1 MNGSRSNTP
10 TLGGKPSLDQLNRTI
25 EGLEA
30 RIQGLMGD
38 RQRATAPRSGDVD
51 AILERQRNLGTPRDR
66 VSTVMDRPRP
76 DAYRSEPRQPE
87 PQHYAPQPEPGW
99 DRPAPRLAAPDPAL
113 SEIAATLGA
122 LRQELRQGL
131 SQVMDAGA
139 HAGLHDSLGDI
150 RNEMRSLKSAA
161 AAAPS
166 DGIESLRTDLAYLA
180 ASIDKLEHAN
190 RGVDISPLRIEFDE
204 IRDMLGRVAR
214 EESVRGLEARV
225 AGTERAVAGFDPEAL
240 REELVQLAWRIDSIK
255 SGLGEINA
263 GPAVRA
269 LEEKLLTVASAVE
282 SLGRNMQSQPGV
294 AEHFATLDHRLD
306 EISRAIAASAR
317 QAGSAFDSSTLQRL
331 ETRLEELVDHVAAMP
346 HTDPTAELNGRFE
359 LLGSRIE
366 ELANEEAARRLED
379 RIAQLSGLIERNF
392 RESTGPAAFA
402 DHLQD
407 ISRKIDGLG
416 GAPASD
422 LIARLDLLS
431 RKMDELEIPQAGFAP
446 AATDTVAMTRLETRL
461 ADIAARLDESAA
473 APVAD
478 NSALK
483 NLEQQIANLS
493 GLLNQSAPATAATVN
508 LPEGFGDRLM
518 AIEDYMAA
526 SDEFIVEAARQ
537 AAETVVEAYARNGL
551 SAQGGA
557 SATELSALAGL
568 ADDLRAL
575 EAHTRSSEERTQATF
590 EALHET
596 LVQIAGRLNDLGTAA
611 PAAAKVTERA
621 VAAEPAPVRETTE
634 RLRESVAMPKAA
646 QPDFSDLDLLAG
658 DPPPPPPRRAPE
670 HSKVEILDEAEL
682 MPPVELPAEV
692 IAETASVAA
701 APKASKSLLAGL
713 AARLKPSKKDKPAD
727 DGKRLAVNP
736 APALDPGEAV
746 VEPEQN
752 LLLEPGA
759 GVPDV
764 KKILERVRNG
774 QQSGRRDD
782 SGAGTSDVI
791 AAARRAAQA
800 AAAEAGAQKLAQPSA
815 FKKEK
820 DKKPAKPTAAGGQSS
835 VRRPILLAA
844 AAILLVVMS
853 YPLVSNLIGGR
864 ASDTAA
870 PEAVQERSVTLPAE
884 DTNATA
890 DTTGN
895 DAADTVPATT
905 DAAPV
910 EETTPATSEQPN
922 DESSQTTTE
931 SVPADKTAADTIMV
945 PAENTSE
952 ASMFEK
958 PATTDTAAADTVPT
972 LPAATETAKAEDTA
986 AEQPAANAE
995 QSAATTAQTDPAIT
1009 LPAGLQPA
1017 SLAEAVKKGDPLALF
1032 EIGARYTDGRGF
1044 KIDLAEAAKWYQL
1057 SADRGSAPAEYR
1069 LANFYEK
1076 GTGVTRDVEKAITLY
1091 KSAAEKGNASAMHNL
1106 AVLYATGVGGKS
1118 DFSEAARWFQQAAE
1132 LNVRDS
1138 QFNLAI
1144 LYARGNGVPQDLEET
1159 YKWFAVAAREGD
1171 QDAAQK
1177 RDEVANALS
1186 AEQLK
1191 SAKAKLDLWKPQ
1203 AIDDNAN
1210 TPMVPDEWIAK
1221 SQTTATVDMKRAIRN
1236 IQAILN
1242 MNGFDAGKAD
1252 GEMGKKTVAAV
1263 KAFQQSVG
1271 QEPTGRID
1279 DALVKEL
1286 LKKNKPKS

>member
-38 RQRATAPRSGDVD
+38 RQRATGPRGSDVD
-51 AILERQRNLGTPRDR
+51 AILERQRNIGSPRDR
-66 VSTVMDRPRP
+66 VSSVMERPRP
-76 DAYRSEPRQPE
+76 DAYRPEPRQPE
-87 PQHYAPQPEPGW
+87 PQHFAPQPEPGW
-99 DRPAPRLAAPDPAL
+99 DRPAPRVAAPDPAL
-113 SEIAATLGA
+113 AEIAATLGA

-131 SQVMDAGA
+131 TQAMDAGA
-139 HAGLHDSLGDI
+139 HPGLYDSLGDI
-150 RNEMRSLKSAA
+150 RNEMRSLKTAA
-161 AAAPS
+161 ATAPME
-166 DGIESLRTDLAYLA
+166 GIESLRTDLAYLA

-190 RGVDISPLRIEFDE
+190 HGLDISPLRIEFDE

-214 EESVRGLEARV
+214 EDSVRGLEARV
-225 AGTERAVAGFDPEAL
+225 AGTERAVAGFDPDAL
-240 REELVQLAWRIDSIK
+240 REELVQLAWHIDGIK
-255 SGLGEINA
+255 SGLGDINA
-263 GPAVRA
+263 GPAIRA

-282 SLGRNMQSQPGV
+282 ALGRNIQSQPGV
-294 AEHFATLDHRLD
+294 AEHFSSLDHRLD
-306 EISRAIAASAR
+306 EITRAIAASAR
-317 QAGSAFDSSTLQRL
+317 QGGSAFDSSTLQRL

-379 RIAQLSGLIERNF
+379 RIAQLSNVIERNY
-392 RESTGPAAFA
+392 RESTPPGVFA
-402 DHLQD
+402 EHLED

-422 LIARLDLLS
+422 LIARLDMLS
-431 RKMDELEIPQAGFAP
+431 RKMDELEIPQATHAP
-446 AATDTVAMTRLETRL
+446 APADTVAMTRLESRL
-461 ADIAARLDESAA
+461 ADIAARLDETAA
-473 APVAD
+473 APAAD
-478 NSALK
+478 NSALHS
-483 NLEQQIANLS
+483 LERQIANLS
-493 GLLNQSAPATAATVN
+493 TLLNQSPPAATTTVTF
-508 LPEGFGDRLM
+508 PDGFGDRLM

-537 AAETVVEAYARNGL
+537 AAETVVEAYARNGVA
-551 SAQGGA
+551 AQGGA
-557 SATELSALAGL
+557 SAAELTALAGL
-568 ADDLRAL
+568 ADDLRTL

-596 LVQIAGRLNDLGTAA
+596 LVQIAGRLNDLGNTAPAKTPERSTAA
-611 PAAAKVTERA
+611 VTTE
-621 VAAEPAPVRETTE
+621 PVRETTE

-646 QPDFSDLDLLAG
+646 QPEFADLDLLAG
-658 DPPPPPPRRAPE
+658 DRPAPRRAPE
-670 HSKVEILDEAEL
+670 NSKVAILDEADL
-682 MPPVELPAEV
+682 MPAVELPAEAV
-692 IAETASVAA
+692 IETVPTATA
-701 APKASKSLLAGL
+701 APKPSKSLLAGL
-713 AARLKPSKKDKPAD
+713 AERLKPSKKVKPAD
-727 DGKRLAVNP
+727 EGKRLSVDP
-736 APALDPGEAV
+736 APALDPGAAV
-746 VEPEQN
+746 VAPEQN
-752 LLLEPGA
+752 LLLEPGT

-774 QQSGRRDD
+774 QQPGGRDKP
-782 SGAGTSDVI
+782 STGTSDVI

-800 AAAEAGAQKLAQPSA
+800 AAAETGAQKLAQPSA

-820 DKKPAKPTAAGGQSS
+820 DKKPAKTAGGGQSS
-835 VRRPILLAA
+835 ARRPILLAA

-853 YPLVSNLIGGR
+853 YPLVSNLIGSR
-864 ASDTAA
+864 STDNPA
-870 PEAVQERSVTLPAE
+870 PEAVQERAVTLPAE

-890 DTTGN
+890 NTTGD
-895 DAADTVPATT
+895 DASATT
-905 DAAPV
+905 DSAPIDDAK
-910 EETTPATSEQPN
+910 PATAEQPN
-922 DESSQTTTE
+922 DESSQTTTD
-931 SVPADKTAADTIMV
+931 SVPEAKTAADTIMV
-945 PAENTSE
+945 PAENTAE
-952 ASMFEK
+952 ATMFEK
-958 PATTDTAAADTVPT
+958 PATTDTAAADPIPA
-972 LPAATETAKAEDTA
+972 LPATETAKAEDTTADQTA
-986 AEQPAANAE
+986 AATE
-995 QSAATTAQTDPAIT
+995 QSAAEADPTVAA
-1009 LPAGLQPA
+1009 LPEGLQPA
-1017 SLAEAVKKGDPLALF
+1017 SLVEAAKKGDPLALF

-1044 KIDLAEAAKWYQL
+1044 KIDLAEAAKWYQR
-1057 SADRGSAPAEYR
+1057 SAERGLAPAEYR

-1091 KSAAEKGNASAMHNL
+1091 KSAADKGNASAMHNL

-1203 AIDDNAN
+1203 AIDDTAN
-1210 TPMVPDEWIAK
+1210 TPLVPDEWLAK
-1221 SQTTATVDMKRAIRN
+1221 GQTTATVDMKRAIRN

-1252 GEMGKKTVAAV
+1252 GDMGKKTVAAI
-1263 KAFQQSVG
+1263 KAFQKSVG

-1286 LKKNKPKS
+1286 LKKNKPKG